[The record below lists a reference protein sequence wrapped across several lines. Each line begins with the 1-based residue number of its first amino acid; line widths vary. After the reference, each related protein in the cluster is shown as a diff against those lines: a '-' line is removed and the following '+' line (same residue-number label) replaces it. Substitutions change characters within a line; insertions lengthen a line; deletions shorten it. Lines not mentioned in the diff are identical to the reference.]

1 MDYRPFLDAMERKE
15 NHGTDCPDKPDIS
28 RKASRQRLVPR
39 LEATFQRAPRG
50 GAPTQG
56 GRWDQRGRGMSGETG
71 DFKEDGDNGV
81 SKISIE
87 EEDISNISRV
97 FRYFNFR
104 RNTFQRVTP

>member
-1 MDYRPFLDAMERKE
+1 MPQREGYPSKGSSRRSADTGREVGSARAWMREAGDFKE
-15 NHGTDCPDKPDIS
+15 D
-28 RKASRQRLVPR
+28 
-39 LEATFQRAPRG
+39 
-50 GAPTQG
+50 
-56 GRWDQRGRGMSGETG
+56 GETG